1 MKQNKEQYFFLDVR
15 EEEEY
20 IQDFIPNSLNMPV
33 RKVLSVGYG
42 FSSGFWEKMIPKN
55 KVLVIYCST
64 GRRSKLAASA
74 LQEKE
79 YQTKDVST
87 LEEAKKF
94 YNTIT
99 D

>member
-1 MKQNKEQYFFLDVR
+1 MSTSKEDYFFLDVR
-15 EEEEY
+15 EEDEFNL
-20 IQDFIPNSLNMPV
+20 DSVPKSFNMPV

-55 KVLVIYCST
+55 KILVLYCST
-64 GRRSKLAASA
+64 GRRSRMAEDA
-74 LQEKE
+74 LVKKG
-79 YQTKDVST
+79 YQIKNVST
-87 LEEAKKF
+87 LEKAKKF